1 MGRIGK
7 GYRAKSR
14 HLLKKAPRERGL
26 QPLSSLLKEYK
37 PGERVVIVI
46 NSSTHK
52 GMPHR
57 RFHGKVG
64 IIQGKIGR
72 AYCIAIQ
79 EGGKKKTVISR
90 PEHLRAYS

>member
-1 MGRIGK
+1 MGRTK
-7 GYRAKSR
+7 GYRTRSR
-14 HLLKKAPRERGL
+14 HIMKKKPRERGI

-37 PGERVVIVI
+37 PGEKAVIVI

-64 IIQGKIGR
+64 IIQEKVGR
-72 AYCIAIQ
+72 AYCVAVKD
-79 EGGKKKTVISR
+79 GGKKKTIILR
-90 PEHLRAYS
+90 PEHLK